1 VLQPTAGGML
11 LSNPQLTPIIMV
23 SDRLQ
28 RRRARSRCPNSI
40 FCCIADDRFKQ
51 CQGAAM
57 KLVEITPRQKTRL
70 YAALVKKEADIRGKG
85 RGTFFR
91 VGRKAQTKAEW
102 KHKKFQGSIRLA
114 RGDAEAVTAR
124 VRSSKLEEERKLL
137 SSFLGFVD
145 RHCGDGVSTILIQ
158 YR

>member
-1 VLQPTAGGML
+1 
-11 LSNPQLTPIIMV
+11 
-23 SDRLQ
+23 
-28 RRRARSRCPNSI
+28 
-40 FCCIADDRFKQ
+40 
-51 CQGAAM
+51 M
-57 KLVEITPRQKTRL
+57 KLVEITPRLRIRL

-91 VGRKAQTKAEW
+91 VGRKTAAQAEW

-124 VRSSKLEEERKLL
+124 VRSRKSEEERKLL

-145 RHCGDGVSTILIQ
+145 RHCGEGVSTIMIE